1 MSNDQNNYVSNDST
15 GRNYTAPIAIL
26 SGALV
31 IALAANGFL
40 WVRSNHL
47 TDDVK
52 QLRDGAA
59 VQTAKL
65 DAANELERQAAQQR
79 FDELQASLATA
90 NTNAS
95 TSAQKLRAEQQR
107 QASQWKKALDENS
120 EAFNGQISTL
130 KETDADTANKLTE
143 VAGNVTGVKT
153 EVDDVKTDVG
163 SVKSDVKT
171 AQTVLDAH
179 AADLRRMTGD
189 MGVMSDRIA
198 TNGKDLDT
206 LRALGERDYY
216 EFKLSKNDKS
226 KKVGAVILSFKKAD
240 PKHNRYT
247 VDITADDKHFEKRDK
262 TVNEPL
268 QIFIAGNRQP
278 SEVVVNQV
286 NKDEIVGYVSV
297 PKVMVSRR

>member
-1 MSNDQNNYVSNDST
+1 MEPPTGNFEPGRVLMSNDQNNYVSNDST

-107 QASQWKKALDENS
+107 QASQW
-120 EAFNGQISTL
+120 
-130 KETDADTANKLTE
+130 
-143 VAGNVTGVKT
+143 
-153 EVDDVKTDVG
+153 
-163 SVKSDVKT
+163 
-171 AQTVLDAH
+171 
-179 AADLRRMTGD
+179 
-189 MGVMSDRIA
+189 
-198 TNGKDLDT
+198 
-206 LRALGERDYY
+206 
-216 EFKLSKNDKS
+216 
-226 KKVGAVILSFKKAD
+226 
-240 PKHNRYT
+240 
-247 VDITADDKHFEKRDK
+247 
-262 TVNEPL
+262 
-268 QIFIAGNRQP
+268 
-278 SEVVVNQV
+278 
-286 NKDEIVGYVSV
+286 
-297 PKVMVSRR
+297 